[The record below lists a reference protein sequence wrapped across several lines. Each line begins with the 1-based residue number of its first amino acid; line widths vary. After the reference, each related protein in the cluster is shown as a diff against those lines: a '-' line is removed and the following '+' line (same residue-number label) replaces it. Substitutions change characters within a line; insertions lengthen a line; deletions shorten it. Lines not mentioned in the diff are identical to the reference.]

1 MFANGFTAELLVE
14 LVCAGLAAA
23 QTEREVPVSRTFE
36 VARNPFAL
44 MLRLDRRLG
53 PLSGCRFFNAVQI
66 RGQDRTL
73 RVFFLLTFGVD
84 ARRWLRWILNPPR

>member
-1 MFANGFTAELLVE
+1 VGIQTRPSTSAKSIIE
-14 LVCAGLAAA
+14 LVRAGLAAA
-23 QTEREVPVSRTFE
+23 QTEREVPVSRTFK

-66 RGQDRTL
+66 RG
-73 RVFFLLTFGVD
+73 
-84 ARRWLRWILNPPR
+84 

>member
-1 MFANGFTAELLVE
+1 VGIQTRPSTSTKSIIELMR
-14 LVCAGLAAA
+14 AGLAAA
-23 QTEREVPVSRTFE
+23 QTEREVPVFRTFK

-53 PLSGCRFFNAVQI
+53 PLIGCRFFNAVQI

-73 RVFFLLTFGVD
+73 RVFFLRAFGVD
-84 ARRWLRWILNPPR
+84 RR